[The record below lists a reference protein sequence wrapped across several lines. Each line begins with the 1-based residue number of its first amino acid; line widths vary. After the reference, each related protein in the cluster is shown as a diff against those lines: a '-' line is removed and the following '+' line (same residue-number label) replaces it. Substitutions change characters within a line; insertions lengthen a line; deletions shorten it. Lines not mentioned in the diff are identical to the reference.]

1 MEHVPTALAFAFGF
15 ITLLAVAIFC
25 RAARYSGRTLAVLAA
40 WLGLQGL
47 VALRGFYTVAG
58 SLPPRPLA
66 LVAPPVLL
74 MGLLFGTARGR
85 RYLDGLHLPTLTLL
99 HLVRIPV
106 ELVLYGLYVHQAV
119 PELMTFAGRNWD
131 ILSGL
136 SAPVVYYLVLRQKTL
151 GAGWL
156 LGWNFVA
163 LGLLLN
169 IVTNAL
175 LAAPT
180 PFQRFAFEQPN
191 VAILH
196 FPFNWL
202 PAVVV
207 PLVLLA
213 HLAAIRQLWV
223 AKRQASAG
231 AAGRGSNFSGA
242 ELVS

>member
-1 MEHVPTALAFAFGF
+1 MQQLPTALPFAFGL
-15 ITLLAVAIFC
+15 IALLTIACFY
-25 RAARYSGRTLAVLAA
+25 RAAHYSRRTLAVLLA
-40 WLGLQGL
+40 WLGLQAGVEL
-47 VALRGFYTVAG
+47 SGFYTVTN
-58 SLPPRPLA
+58 SLPPRPMA
-66 LVAPPVLL
+66 LLAPPVLL
-74 MGLLFGTARGR
+74 IALLFGTARGR
-85 RYLDGLHLPTLTLL
+85 HYLDALDLPALTMLHV
-99 HLVRIPV
+99 VRIPV
-106 ELVLYGLYVHQAV
+106 ELVLYGLYVYRAV

-136 SAPVVYYLVLRQKTL
+136 SAPVVYYLVFRRPTL
-151 GAGWL
+151 GPGWL
-156 LGWNFVA
+156 LAWNFVC

-180 PFQRFAFEQPN
+180 RFQQFAFDQPN

-213 HLAAIRQLWV
+213 HLAAIRQLWAARSSTV
-223 AKRQASAG
+223 AKVA
-231 AAGRGSNFSGA
+231 
-242 ELVS
+242 

>member
-1 MEHVPTALAFAFGF
+1 MEHVPAFLAAAFGLIALAA
-15 ITLLAVAIFC
+15 IAIFY
-25 RAARYSGRTLAVLAA
+25 RAARNSGRTLAVLLA
-40 WLGLQGL
+40 WLGLQAL
-47 VALRGFYTVAG
+47 VALSGFYTVT
-58 SLPPRPLA
+58 STLPPRPLA
-66 LVAPPVLL
+66 LVAPPVVLIA
-74 MGLLFGTARGR
+74 LLFGSARGR
-85 RYLDGLHLPTLTLL
+85 RYLDGLYLPALTLL
-99 HLVRIPV
+99 HVVRIPV
-106 ELVLYGLYVHQAV
+106 ELVLYSLYVHRAV

-136 SAPVVYYLVLRQKTL
+136 SAPVIYYLVLRRKLL
-151 GAGWL
+151 GPGWL
-156 LGWNFVA
+156 LAWNIIA

-169 IVTNAL
+169 IVANAL

-213 HLAAIRQLWV
+213 HLAAIRQLL
-223 AKRQASAG
+223 AAQSSA
-231 AAGRGSNFSGA
+231 AAQ
-242 ELVS
+242 VV